1 MFPLVADRG
10 TAVTSRELSEAAGVA
25 EGTIFK
31 VFADKDDL
39 FRAVLDRVADPEP
52 TEQGI
57 RSIDPALPY
66 EQRLEVAAELV
77 QRRLVDIWNILSKIG
92 SVGMSIE
99 RRTMPVS
106 EATVELFAAEPD
118 RIRITPDDA
127 ARRFRALIVAFSQ
140 PALYEPSPSA
150 AELVRLPPPRCRS
163 CVVRLGRLLRDNLGP
178 HRGLIAALVLLQA
191 LQTTANL
198 SLPAISARLID
209 DGVLVGNRD
218 TIWRLGGLMVVVS
231 IVQVGFAAAAMWFA
245 AQLAMGFGRDV
256 RRNLFRRVVSSPAAR
271 CRSSALRR
279 SRHGSP
285 TTSNRSS
292 SSS

>member
-1 MFPLVADRG
+1 MANARASRTASTARRYERRAAPLSPAHRREAIVTAVFPLVADRG

-31 VFADKDDL
+31 VFADKDEL

-57 RSIDPALPY
+57 RSIDPTLPY
-66 EQRLEVAAELV
+66 EQRLEMAAELL

-106 EATVELFAAEPD
+106 EATVELFATEPD

-150 AELVRLPPPRCRS
+150 TELVRF
-163 CVVRLGRLLRDNLGP
+163 LLHGV
-178 HRGLIAALVLLQA
+178 GAA
-191 LQTTANL
+191 
-198 SLPAISARLID
+198 S
-209 DGVLVGNRD
+209 
-218 TIWRLGGLMVVVS
+218 
-231 IVQVGFAAAAMWFA
+231 
-245 AQLAMGFGRDV
+245 
-256 RRNLFRRVVSSPAAR
+256 
-271 CRSSALRR
+271 
-279 SRHGSP
+279 
-285 TTSNRSS
+285 
-292 SSS
+292 